1 MVWMIFS
8 PKKIPEEEIAELEYN
23 ENLFFWVDTIQCNPL
38 MVNVNDVNSL
48 EPKDDMKYFY
58 PDGAITSSW
67 KIYDNID
74 NYIITGY
81 AFDRTKDTKIPN
93 ICLVLL
99 DETTGIYY
107 GIYTEIQK
115 REDVTKE
122 YGNEKYNYDL
132 SGFVGYFS
140 KKMIQKD
147 HKYKICLIYK
157 SDENKNFIASE
168 LYIEE

>member
-1 MVWMIFS
+1 MKS
-8 PKKIPEEEIAELEYN
+8 
-23 ENLFFWVDTIQCNPL
+23 ENLKALILSLTQDIVFEYDGGVACINPW
-38 MVNVNDVNSL
+38 N
-48 EPKDDMKYFY
+48 ETRIEAGYDDKV
-58 PDGAITSSW
+58 